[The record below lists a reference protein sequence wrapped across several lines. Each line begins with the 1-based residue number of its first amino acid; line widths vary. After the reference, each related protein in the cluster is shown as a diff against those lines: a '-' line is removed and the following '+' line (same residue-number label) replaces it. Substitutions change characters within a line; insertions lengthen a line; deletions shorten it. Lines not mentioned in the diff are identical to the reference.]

1 MIVDKATATVADTC
15 TTSVVCIW
23 KADKE
28 KTVEEPASAEERAS
42 VAVGISSGVQEGATD
57 SRHVDV
63 PATVADAVQTVGK
76 SVVKILDAADGVG
89 GLGPW

>member
-1 MIVDKATATVADTC
+1 M
-15 TTSVVCIW
+15 
-23 KADKE
+23 
-28 KTVEEPASAEERAS
+28 
-42 VAVGISSGVQEGATD
+42 AVGISSGVQEGATD

-89 GLGPW
+89 GLGPWLSRNFGRQMNDFRITFCE